1 MHCAPCNPITWGNRK
16 HQMSGRLKV
25 LLFHLAQFYLFPK
38 FHIPLCFNAFHND
51 LIRVPYTVPKR
62 ASHEAVFSSHS
73 NTFLSDL
80 PNLIRHCLLYP
91 LTNQS
96 PFLMHLQQHT
106 TASFQRNELPCRAT
120 SSSYQPATQELVEH
134 KWGHSTA
141 LASSGEPLTGPHVKP
156 GSNCSLLHYPQH
168 ISVCISS
175 ATPST
180 LPLPNS

>member
-1 MHCAPCNPITWGNRK
+1 MHCAPSSPITWGNHKSK

-51 LIRVPYTVPKR
+51 LIRALYTVPKR
-62 ASHEAVFSSHS
+62 ASHEANCLFIPLKYISLRPAKLHKALPALPSDIPKPISHA
-73 NTFLSDL
+73 
-80 PNLIRHCLLYP
+80 
-91 LTNQS
+91 LTATHHS
-96 PFLMHLQQHT
+96 IFPT
-106 TASFQRNELPCRAT
+106 PRT

-156 GSNCSLLHYPQH
+156 GSDCSLLYYPQH
-168 ISVCISS
+168 ISVRISS
-175 ATPST
+175 ATPSS